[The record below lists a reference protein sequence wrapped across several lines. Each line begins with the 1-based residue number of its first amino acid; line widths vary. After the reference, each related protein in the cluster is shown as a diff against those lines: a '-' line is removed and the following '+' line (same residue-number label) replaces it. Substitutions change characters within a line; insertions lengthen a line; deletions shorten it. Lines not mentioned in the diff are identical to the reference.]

1 MSDRELFDAVLER
14 FEFQYGLYIE
24 RPYDDGCTFIFKDG
38 EDIASFNVDGYCL
51 LRNLTVLCES
61 LKEELI

>member
-14 FEFQYGLYIE
+14 FESQYGLYIE
-24 RPYDDGCTFIFKDG
+24 RPYDDGCTFIFKDC
-38 EDIASFNVDGYCL
+38 EEIASFNIDGYCL